1 MTEKEF
7 DAVRNDVLRLFPDT
21 TYTINY
27 AKGNDVRPILDDDGS
42 FLYNPLEDLPGEILG
57 ICGCGKPDVALD
69 IYKRALEWAEKSVGS
84 RSTNPFEDNEELSV
98 IMLYTLAEK
107 DFTEHG
113 SSVYGSRLTEKG
125 KILLKVLRMKLDG
138 KEQK

>member
-98 IMLYTLAEK
+98 IMLYTLADK
-107 DFTEHG
+107 AFMEHG

-138 KEQK
+138 KEPK